1 MQPKYH
7 VQTNFKEQS
16 GILQPQDAQQP
27 KLEKSQSEKLE
38 DAKNQIKPTVQAFQF
53 FDKDGSG
60 VIDQK
65 NFEEV
70 TKGMGLRKQFSQSC
84 KDKNIDTELKFTD
97 VLDLMQDEPAS
108 PYLREAFK
116 VFDKDGEGQIT
127 IAELKDM
134 MRGLGEELTNT
145 ELMHILKLE
154 YIDDNYTI
162 SQRQFQKLFQ

>member
-1 MQPKYH
+1 
-7 VQTNFKEQS
+7 
-16 GILQPQDAQQP
+16 
-27 KLEKSQSEKLE
+27 
-38 DAKNQIKPTVQAFQF
+38 
-53 FDKDGSG
+53 
-60 VIDQK
+60 
-65 NFEEV
+65 
-70 TKGMGLRKQFSQSC
+70 
-84 KDKNIDTELKFTD
+84 
-97 VLDLMQDEPAS
+97 MQDEPAS